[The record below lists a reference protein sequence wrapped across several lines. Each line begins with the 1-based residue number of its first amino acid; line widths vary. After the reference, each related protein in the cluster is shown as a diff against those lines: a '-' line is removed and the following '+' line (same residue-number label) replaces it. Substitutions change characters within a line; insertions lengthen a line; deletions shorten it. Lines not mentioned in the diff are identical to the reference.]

1 MQYVCETAQKVNE
14 RFNEIRTGF
23 KHPYIYEIYKTI
35 SCHFDEGNCKVK
47 KLEKLE

>member
-23 KHPYIYEIYKTI
+23 KQLYIYMKFIKLFLAI
-35 SCHFDEGNCKVK
+35 SMKVTAK
-47 KLEKLE
+47 